1 MIAEHV
7 VVVPAMDSKQFG
19 GSLSEQSSL
28 LILDARIM
36 ELTQDDPS
44 ACDVMSQNHTNHE

>member
-1 MIAEHV
+1 VIAEHV

-44 ACDVMSQNHTNHE
+44 AYDVMSQNHTNHE